1 MTSSGPSPAAPSCP
15 RRALSALSALVLAV
29 SPAAFAAGH
38 EQPAAT
44 RAPSAQAPT
53 PSTETEAPAAQPA
66 PAPAVQEDKKKPEEK
81 KDEWFRKL
89 SLRGYTQFRY
99 NRLPTFAPNDNL
111 VNAQGDRFLG
121 RNNGFGI
128 RRARV
133 ILSGDITD
141 HLTVYLQPDFA
152 SVIGDQLN
160 VAILRD
166 WYADIFL
173 DPKKEFRLRAGQSKI
188 PFGFENLQSSSN
200 RLPLDRNDALNSAV
214 RDERDIGLFFYW
226 APAYVRERFKHLVDS
241 NLKGSGDYGVVG
253 VGVYNGQ
260 TANNPE
266 RNDNRHVVAR
276 VAYPFLLGSQYI
288 EANVAA
294 YAGQFN
300 VTLANREGVTY
311 SLRDGQ
317 NNLLDARAQVT
328 LVVYPQPF
336 GFQAEYNVG
345 VGPSLGG
352 GDESTVVASR
362 FLHGGYAQVMYKLDD
377 VLGRSLIPFVR
388 GTLYDGGKKHE
399 ANAPRYHVRD
409 VELGVEW
416 QFSKAVEL
424 TLLYA
429 ISNRTSSSFP
439 YNQEQGHLGRAQL
452 QVNY

>member
-1 MTSSGPSPAAPSCP
+1 MTFPLDTAASALIALALALAPTALAAPVP
-15 RRALSALSALVLAV
+15 TSA
-29 SPAAFAAGH
+29 
-38 EQPAAT
+38 
-44 RAPSAQAPT
+44 
-53 PSTETEAPAAQPA
+53 TEATPPATSAAPATPA
-66 PAPAVQEDKKKPEEK
+66 PQGVAAPADEKKPEEK

-89 SLRGYTQFRY
+89 SIRGYTQFRY

-160 VAILRD
+160 VTILRD

-173 DPKKEFRLRAGQSKI
+173 DPKKEFRIRAGQSKI
-188 PFGFENLQSSSN
+188 PFGFENMQSSSN
-200 RLPLDRNDALNSAV
+200 RLALDRNDPLNSAV

-226 APAYVRERFKHLVDS
+226 APAHIRERFKHLVDS

-276 VAYPFLLGSQYI
+276 VAWPFLFGSQYV
-288 EANVAA
+288 EANAAA
-294 YAGQFN
+294 YAGQYN

-362 FLHGGYAQVMYKLDD
+362 FLHGGYAQVMYKLDN

-452 QVNY
+452 QFNY